1 MRMTCGKSYRKRFQQ
16 NKLYRQ
22 SIITQFKSKKSND
35 IRPEM
40 ALYLINSV
48 LFNLLSAIVVY
59 FTPEICFW
67 LCQVSKQKYFR
78 LIVKKILIIKIP

>member
-1 MRMTCGKSYRKRFQQ
+1 
-16 NKLYRQ
+16 
-22 SIITQFKSKKSND
+22 
-35 IRPEM
+35 M